1 MTTQQA
7 IDRIKFRLGSI
18 KGLGTKIELNEQD
31 LQELINIALD
41 DLVEKVDSPSML
53 ILPYSEIIDV
63 SKYRIASIDFVTRAQ
78 APYGVSEGVS
88 LDPFYL
94 SNSVMIKDT
103 NVSAGAS
110 INSILQMQA
119 AYAIRSMAQNTV
131 QAELLYFHDIYNKT
145 LMVSYAGS
153 RPSAITILYRPIIE
167 CVEDLP
173 SVMWTNYL
181 IRLAVAHG
189 KIILGRVRSKYEV
202 AGSPVTVGKEILQEG
217 LSELEKIYEELK
229 GLSVSGAI

>member
-18 KGLGTKIELNEQD
+18 KGLGTKIEMNEQD

-88 LDPFYL
+88 
-94 SNSVMIKDT
+94 
-103 NVSAGAS
+103 
-110 INSILQMQA
+110 
-119 AYAIRSMAQNTV
+119 
-131 QAELLYFHDIYNKT
+131 
-145 LMVSYAGS
+145 
-153 RPSAITILYRPIIE
+153 
-167 CVEDLP
+167 
-173 SVMWTNYL
+173 
-181 IRLAVAHG
+181 
-189 KIILGRVRSKYEV
+189 
-202 AGSPVTVGKEILQEG
+202 
-217 LSELEKIYEELK
+217 
-229 GLSVSGAI
+229 